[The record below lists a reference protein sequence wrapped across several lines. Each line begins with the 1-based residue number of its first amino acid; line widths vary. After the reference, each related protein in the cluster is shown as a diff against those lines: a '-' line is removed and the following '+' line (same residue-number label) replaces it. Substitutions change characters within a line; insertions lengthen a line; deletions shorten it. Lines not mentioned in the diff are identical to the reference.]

1 MKYYTINLNLLNN
14 ILTLKFQGFVQE
26 KFVEK
31 EMDHL
36 DNKTIRKEIFAHQ
49 RQKRYVWVQGNKV
62 PDDNYGLIVG
72 VNPPNG
78 FLSRVSLQDPTS
90 ALNYDEPAHFKVTRR
105 NKRSCPLFNNH
116 EGKPFGLY
124 DFSRPERRVDFAKLN
139 TIGYTVKKTK
149 DKTKNHASYYATL
162 APTFEAEGGWSVGQ
176 LAKYKHQIA
185 YASCAPG
192 WVKSVRVSDGSKL
205 NSMRDPEFI
214 YDARR
219 CGIASTLSQSCLM
232 DGSTIDDS
240 NVAMQKLLEGV
251 HGGRARHVLS
261 IRKKCK
267 KLAGVQIPAKG
278 DGLAYLKAAKK
289 VGFTEVWVQEELKDD
304 QNEELPLAN
313 IIEFIYY
320 HVTKSYGECVA
331 YVLKNVP
338 YTIDRAIIEVLRNFG
353 RSQNVL
359 QANCEP
365 RPFCRAYKGNWYFCK
380 EK

>member
-1 MKYYTINLNLLNN
+1 MSR
-14 ILTLKFQGFVQE
+14 ILSNSPKPFKKE
-26 KFVEK
+26 KDIEK

-36 DNKTIRKEIFAHQ
+36 DNKTIHKEIIVHQ
-49 RQKRYVWVQGNKV
+49 RQKRYVWVQGNKI

-78 FLSRVSLQDPTS
+78 FLSRVALQDPTS
-90 ALNYDEPAHFKVTRR
+90 ALVYDEPAQFQVTRR
-105 NKRSCPLFNNH
+105 NKRSCPLFNSH
-116 EGKPFGLY
+116 DGKPFGLY
-124 DFSRPERRVDFAKLN
+124 DFIRPERRVDFAKLN
-139 TIGYTVKKTK
+139 TIGYMVKKTK
-149 DKTKNHASYYATL
+149 DKTQNHASYYATL

-205 NSMRDPEFI
+205 NTMRDPEFI

-219 CGIASTLSQSCLM
+219 CGIASTLSQLCLM

-240 NVAMQKLLEGV
+240 NVALQKLLEGV
-251 HGGRARHVLS
+251 HGGHRRHVLS

-267 KLAGVQIPAKG
+267 NLAGVQAPVKSV
-278 DGLAYLKAAKK
+278 DRLAYLQAAKK
-289 VGFTEVWVQEELKDD
+289 AGFKEVWVQEELKDD
-304 QNEELPLAN
+304 QKPLAN

-338 YTIDRAIIEVLRNFG
+338 YTIDRAMDEVLKNFV